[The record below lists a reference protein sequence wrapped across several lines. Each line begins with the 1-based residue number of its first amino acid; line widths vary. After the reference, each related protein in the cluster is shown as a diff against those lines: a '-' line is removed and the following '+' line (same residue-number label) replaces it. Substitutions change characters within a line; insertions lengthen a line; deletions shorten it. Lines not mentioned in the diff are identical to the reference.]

1 MPSIEAPRPYS
12 IEIKENVIYNQLQ
25 LADFLIIARDG
36 GLMTELQAIKKFHN
50 IDSDEEA
57 KIILNDIEADQKKRD
72 ERLMAQAAAGMSAG
86 AATDDPA
93 AGNAKEQSS
102 EDAKND

>member
-72 ERLMAQAAAGMSAG
+72 ERLMAQAAAGMSDG
-86 AATDDPA
+86 ASTDPA

-102 EDAKND
+102 EDVKND